1 MEVSRL
7 HLPLRL
13 PLLCFLRALICTVA
27 FLHVAPCM
35 AIMQLVDTV
44 EVKVTGMGASPQE
57 AYDDALREAIREVIG
72 VIVKSSS
79 VVVDDQ
85 LASAVVESK
94 SQDFVERS
102 EKLGVA
108 VPKDGVFEQR
118 ARVVVR
124 KSELERALQKAPGS
138 GKPGNGRTAKP
149 TVQVD
154 PSEIVEVEVV
164 GQGRTPEEALEDA
177 ARAALRAV
185 AKTLVRAD
193 SMASDDQLLQDRVLT
208 HSGGFIQKIERSGNA
223 RLKNGMYEQSAVVQ
237 VRRGK
242 VAQALAGEASPSGQF
257 DALTL
262 YARIQSMR
270 EQRASAHEF
279 VKVLFEDFP
288 ACVLRYEVSEA
299 PHEASPPEYAAS
311 GDVTVGA
318 SEVYLEVKIDA
329 MIDREKWAEWCK
341 SAAQVFEAVSDAKG
355 TVNWSARRV
364 AQPRLPVEEGPAWGT
379 SDQFIR
385 DLGPSIS
392 KKTGEAAHLFGL
404 WAVDTLQKAAE
415 VSLKDATAAKPKGT
429 LKAPLDAERGGVV
442 VALNAADGAKTE
454 VYRINRALLIPLEVE
469 VSEAPSISV
478 ELIGSDGGV
487 VGAREVARS
496 RRGESGA
503 GSLALYLE
511 GASWMAA
518 TPLRVIPLYNMI
530 VLCPWMNTEVGQ
542 APIFS
547 ERASLPFG
555 FVVDRAD
562 VPKLGK
568 VRVEFGRRA
577 KCEFISDVPQRL
589 PKN

>member
-1 MEVSRL
+1 MEVSM
-7 HLPLRL
+7 PPTVPSVVLRV
-13 PLLCFLRALICTVA
+13 LCALITVA
-27 FLHVAPCM
+27 VVCWGAPLVADAP
-35 AIMQLVDTV
+35 ADTV
-44 EVKVTGMGASPQE
+44 EVTVTGMGASPQE

-72 VIVKSSS
+72 VIVKSRS

-85 LASAVVESK
+85 LVSAVVESK

-118 ARVVVR
+118 ACVVVR

-154 PSEIVEVEVV
+154 PAEIVEVEVV
-164 GQGRTPEEALEDA
+164 GQGRTPDEALEDA

-193 SMASDDQLLQDRVLT
+193 STVSDDQLLQDRVLT

-242 VAQALAGEASPSGQF
+242 VAQALAGEALPSGHF
-257 DALTL
+257 DAITL

-270 EQRASAHEF
+270 EQKASAHEF

-299 PHEASPPEYAAS
+299 PHEARPPEYAAS

-329 MIDREKWAEWCK
+329 MIDREKWTEWCK
-341 SAAQVFEAVSDAKG
+341 SAAQVFEAVSDTKG

-364 AQPRLPVEEGPAWGT
+364 AQPRLPVEGGPAWGT

-415 VSLKDATAAKPKGT
+415 DSLKAATAAKTKGT

-454 VYRINRALLIPLEVE
+454 VYRIDRALLTQLAVE

-478 ELIGSDGGV
+478 ELIGSDGDM

-496 RRGESGA
+496 RRAESGA

-547 ERASLPFG
+547 ERVSLPFG

-562 VPKLGK
+562 VPKLEK

-589 PKN
+589 PKK